1 MRFVLASLA
10 MLPLILATPTVSAQ
24 DLTGDR
30 AVGEV
35 AFSDETMQLRYRD
48 GGQNLD
54 VGEGGRASV
63 ALFLSEARDIVL
75 FGDLLFPAGTGSD
88 WLQLT
93 FGPRVYMALLEDE
106 NSDVLSVSLG
116 GEARFKLS
124 SDGRFA
130 VSAQAFYG
138 PDILTFGTADSLT
151 DLSARVEF
159 QLQDRLTVFGGM
171 RWFEFELLEEID
183 GSDERTLQ
191 EELFAGVAWQF

>member
-1 MRFVLASLA
+1 MRHVLAGLA
-10 MLPLILATPTVSAQ
+10 MLPMILATTAVSAQ
-24 DLTGDR
+24 DLAGDR

-35 AFSDETMQLRYRD
+35 SFSDDTMQLRYRD
-48 GGQNLD
+48 AGRNMD
-54 VGEGGRASV
+54 VGEGGRASI
-63 ALFLSEARDIVL
+63 ALFLSEDRDIVL
-75 FGDLLFPAGTGSD
+75 FGDVLFPAGMGSD

-93 FGPRVYMALLEDE
+93 FGPRVYAALLEDE
-106 NSDVLSVSLG
+106 NSDVLAASLG
-116 GEARFKLS
+116 GEARFKLT

-130 VSAQAFYG
+130 VSAQAFYA

-191 EELFAGVAWQF
+191 EELFAGLAWQF